1 MFSIT
6 IGCIE
11 ENGFSIAPPHSG
23 SMLSDT
29 VCIFQDIAC
38 HMMNVNVLYSR
49 TISHPDTYTSGTV
62 LYHTVTQDYISDIS
76 MCLCSDLECR
86 VMRIQ
91 NTVADDNIFTCS
103 IPLCHG
109 LRCLDYNGIIPCLY
123 QTSCNQNILTAVR
136 INTIIICTSDVI
148 EYLNILHSHM
158 MTASHMQ
165 RPECRILN
173 RNVPDCQ
180 IGDILQKCRS
190 WSECCHTKRTLM
202 CASIHIIIYEYLITL
217 SVDNALTG
225 YGDIFLMACKKETAA
240 IPAGTCIVILK
251 ELGKIHNILLVQTA
265 DQDCPLLQ
273 MEVYVAL

>member
-1 MFSIT
+1 
-6 IGCIE
+6 
-11 ENGFSIAPPHSG
+11 
-23 SMLSDT
+23 
-29 VCIFQDIAC
+29 
-38 HMMNVNVLYSR
+38 MMNVNVLYSR

-76 MCLCSDLECR
+76 MCLCSNLECR

-173 RNVPDCQ
+173 RNISYRQ
-180 IGDILQKCRS
+180 IRDVLQKCRS
-190 WSECCHTKRTLM
+190 WSERSHVKRTLM
-202 CASIHIIIYEYLITL
+202 CTSIHVIINEYLITL

-225 YGDIFLMACKKETAA
+225 YGDIFLMACKKEAST
-240 IPAGTCIVILK
+240 IPACACIVILK